1 MLFAATWIELEV
13 IVLSAASQTERKTS
27 FSITYMKNLKKKRI
41 QINLFAE
48 QKQTPRFENK
58 FMVIKRARFWGRM
71 DCGLGL
77 AHAHCGLCD
86 GWPMGAYYIE
96 QKTLTNIM

>member
-48 QKQTPRFENK
+48 QK
-58 FMVIKRARFWGRM
+58 
-71 DCGLGL
+71 
-77 AHAHCGLCD
+77 
-86 GWPMGAYYIE
+86 
-96 QKTLTNIM
+96 